1 MYTTPAGNTHGAI
14 FNEGETSF
22 LLSMQGQYPASW
34 RITVLMS
41 PENIK
46 SDGMIVLEI
55 INWDPAS
62 ISQATPGIDLNYQ
75 KNLPLTN
82 PDINI
87 LLFVYHQEIFMNIHQ
102 DSATQMSIAVNINNN
117 EAKKGAT

>member
-1 MYTTPAGNTHGAI
+1 MRSCKSTRFILENVLALERELRGMYTTPAGNTHGAI

-46 SDGMIVLEI
+46 SDRGE
-55 INWDPAS
+55 
-62 ISQATPGIDLNYQ
+62 
-75 KNLPLTN
+75 
-82 PDINI
+82 
-87 LLFVYHQEIFMNIHQ
+87 
-102 DSATQMSIAVNINNN
+102 
-117 EAKKGAT
+117 